1 MSDTEFDII
10 FRGDIVIGQQ
20 LADVKAR
27 LQQLFKAD
35 AARIEQL
42 FSGRPVPV
50 KRKVSAAEA
59 EKYRAVL
66 LKAGARVDV
75 RPTAAQPSPGSSLT
89 LAPVGVLLLRPSE
102 RQAVETVEI
111 DTDAI
116 SLRPQEGDL
125 LDNAEKKTQPELLLD
140 IPDFG
145 LAPVGESLLRH
156 SERPPVAETVVAIA
170 DWEVIVPQ
178 PTALTSQITE
188 K

>member
-50 KRKVSAAEA
+50 KRKISAAEA

-75 RPTAAQPSPGSSLT
+75 RPSSAQASPGSSLT

-102 RQAVETVEI
+102 RQTVEAVDI

-125 LDNAEKKTQPELLLD
+125 LDATEKKPQAEWLLD

-145 LAPVGESLLRH
+145 LAPVGESLLRTD
-156 SERPPVAETVVAIA
+156 ERQAVAEPVVAIA
-170 DWEVIVPQ
+170 NWEVIVPESA
-178 PTALTSQITE
+178 PLTSE
-188 K
+188 NN